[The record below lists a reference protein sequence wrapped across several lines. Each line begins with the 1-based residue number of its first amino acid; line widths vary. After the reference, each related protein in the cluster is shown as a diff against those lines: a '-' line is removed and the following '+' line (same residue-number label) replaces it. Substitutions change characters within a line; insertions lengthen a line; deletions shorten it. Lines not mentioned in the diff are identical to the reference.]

1 VPFPLGHVL
10 KSRPSQNKYHLALP
24 CGAGVGELLRGTPK
38 GTFTFYSIP
47 NGMLKKYVYSLNV
60 NKVLT
65 IHYENIF
72 QYILICFYNIS
83 KIYHYFI
90 SKNTFI
96 LNAS

>member
-1 VPFPLGHVL
+1 
-10 KSRPSQNKYHLALP
+10 
-24 CGAGVGELLRGTPK
+24 
-38 GTFTFYSIP
+38 
-47 NGMLKKYVYSLNV
+47 MLKKYVYSLNV

-96 LNAS
+96 LNASYNIGGMTSKGTPCSWGNTYYLFYENIHIAKPLPLLLT